1 MSDQGLAEL
10 KRLLHEVRDPLNNI
24 SIHAELGKLKLD
36 RGNDLS
42 EIYQLIDIIINECVL
57 CSNRIDELETAFKH
71 NI

>member
-36 RGNDLS
+36 RGSDLN
-42 EIYQLIDIIINECVL
+42 EVYQLIDIIINECVL
-57 CSNRIDELETAFKH
+57 CSSRIDELETAFKH
-71 NI
+71 HI